1 METKDLTILVS
12 VALSDKWSRKMRFS
26 RAGIF
31 TLILFSVLMGTSCSY
46 YNRILTRKNLVDG
59 GKAYKDRKFQ
69 EAEQLFRD
77 AIARDPQGTTNE
89 GKTAQLFLAR
99 TLHSEYIGNRQDTA
113 KANEA
118 IQEYKKVL
126 QEDPSDQ
133 SSFNAVA
140 NLLENLNKNDEW
152 LKWVTDR
159 ANNEK
164 VPGPQR
170 AEALTKL
177 AAKKYSCANDIS
189 DVEPV
194 KKTVT
199 KDGKQVFAFTKP
211 ANAADYDTF
220 KQCTAEGSELINKAE
235 QLDTNND
242 AVWSYKANMLVQQM
256 RLAEME
262 GNNADKEKLKAEAE
276 KAKDRF
282 NELATAR
289 KAKEDEEKRIQAEK
303 EAAANKH

>member
-1 METKDLTILVS
+1 
-12 VALSDKWSRKMRFS
+12 MRFS
-26 RAGIF
+26 RVGTF
-31 TLILFSVLMGTSCSY
+31 VLILVTVLMGANCSF
-46 YNRILTRKNLVDG
+46 YNRIITRKNLVDG

-77 AIARDPQGTTNE
+77 AIARDPQGVTNE

-99 TLHSEYIGNRQDTA
+99 TLHSEYIGNRQKVET
-113 KANEA
+113 ANEA
-118 IQEYKKVL
+118 IQEYRKVL
-126 QEDPSDQ
+126 AEDPSDQ

-140 NLLENLNKNDEW
+140 NLLENLNKDDEW

-159 ANNEK
+159 ANNDK
-164 VPGPQR
+164 VPATQR

-177 AAKKYSCANDIS
+177 GAKKYSCANDIS

-199 KDGKQVFAFTKP
+199 KDGKPTFEFTKP
-211 ANAADYDTF
+211 QNAADYEKF
-220 KQCTAEGSELINKAE
+220 KQCVADGTELIDKAE
-235 QLDTNND
+235 KLDTNSD

-262 GNNADKEKLKAEAE
+262 GRNADKENFKNQAET
-276 KAKDRF
+276 AKDKF
-282 NELATAR
+282 TELATAK
-289 KAKEDEEKRIQAEK
+289 KAKEDAIAAEQK
-303 EAAANKH
+303 AKEEAATKK

>member
-1 METKDLTILVS
+1 
-12 VALSDKWSRKMRFS
+12 MRFS
-26 RAGIF
+26 RVG
-31 TLILFSVLMGTSCSY
+31 TLVLILSTVLIGANCSY
-46 YNRILTRKNLVDG
+46 YDRIITRKHLVDG

-69 EAEQLFRD
+69 QAEQLFRD
-77 AIARDPQGTTNE
+77 AIARDPEITTNE

-99 TLHSEYIGNRQDTA
+99 TLHSIYIGKRDVPA

-126 QEDPSDQ
+126 AGDVADQ

-140 NLLENLNKNDEW
+140 NLLENLNRDDEW

-159 ANNEK
+159 TNNEK
-164 VPGPQR
+164 VPPVQR

-177 AAKKYSCANDIS
+177 TAKQYSCANDIS

-199 KDGKQVFAFTKP
+199 KDGKQVFVFSKP
-211 ANAADYDTF
+211 QNPEDYAKL
-220 KQCTAEGSELINKAE
+220 KQCTAEGTELVNKAE
-235 QLDTNND
+235 KFDTNSD
-242 AVWSYKANMLVQQM
+242 AVWSYKANMLYQQM

-262 GNNADKEKLKAEAE
+262 GKTAEKESIKAEAD
-276 KAKDRF
+276 KAKERF
-282 NELATAR
+282 TELADAK
-289 KAKEDEEKRIQAEK
+289 KAKEDALKAEQEAK
-303 EAAANKH
+303 EAAANKK